1 MTVQHRHAHRPEPR
15 WRWYAGLA
23 LEVAVFAAVCLF
35 FLIVMSVA
43 P

>member
-1 MTVQHRHAHRPEPR
+1 MMHAHRPEPK

-23 LEVAVFAAVCLF
+23 LEVAVFVLVCAV
-35 FLIVMSVA
+35 LIVFASVA